1 MLIIPTAAVPSQILL
16 TQPADQPLTIALYQ
30 KSTGL
35 YCDIAV
41 ATVPTLYG
49 VLCRDR
55 KRMVRDAYFGVTGD
69 LMFVDQQS
77 TFADPYYTGLGA
89 QFLLYWL
96 SATDIAGLP
105 NS

>member
-1 MLIIPTAAVPSQILL
+1 MLIIPVAAVPSQILQV
-16 TQPADQPLTIALYQ
+16 QPADQQLTIALYQ

-55 KRMVRDAYFGVTGD
+55 KRMVRGVYLGVTGD

-77 TFADPYYTGLGA
+77 TFADPYYTGLGT
-89 QFLLYWL
+89 QFLLYWV
-96 SATDIAGLP
+96 STADIAGLP